1 MSNET
6 KRTFKDAL
14 SEIGLNT
21 DDNLEGLDMRKIN
34 LKNVDA
40 SVGVLSENSLKGV
53 DFSGTD
59 MRGVQLCEQNLRFC
73 RFHKY

>member
-21 DDNLEGLDMRKIN
+21 DDNLEGLDMRGAQI
-34 LKNVDA
+34 
-40 SVGVLSENSLKGV
+40 
-53 DFSGTD
+53 
-59 MRGVQLCEQNLRFC
+59 
-73 RFHKY
+73 